1 MVEEKEKE
9 KVENKDCGISLMS
22 RAKGAN
28 GPIESKQ

>member
-1 MVEEKEKE
+1 MVVEEKEKE

-28 GPIESKQ
+28 GPI